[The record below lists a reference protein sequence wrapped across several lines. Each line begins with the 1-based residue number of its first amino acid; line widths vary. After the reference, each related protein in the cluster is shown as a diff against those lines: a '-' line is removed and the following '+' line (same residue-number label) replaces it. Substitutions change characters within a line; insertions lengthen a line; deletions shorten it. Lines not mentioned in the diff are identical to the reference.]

1 MTRTVRARP
10 LDPDPAQLANRG
22 GLPRVRGW
30 EVHHDIAG
38 SAPGKLAV
46 APPADRIDKDVNMGP
61 DHLLMQSGLDLA
73 LKCLELD
80 DSGRLL
86 LFGDVVGQPL

>member
-1 MTRTVRARP
+1 MGACPFDTH
-10 LDPDPAQLANRG
+10 PAQLAHLGR
-22 GLPRVRGW
+22 LPFTWGR

-38 SAPGKLAV
+38 SAPRKLAV
-46 APPADRIDKDVNMGP
+46 APAADGVNKDFNMGS
-61 DHLLMQSGLDLA
+61 DHLLMQFGLDLA